1 MIRQSDSVH
10 TQITLLLHELR
21 QAKQESLK
29 DNPKPAPNDFEKRFY
44 KTKSKDEAEALE
56 RLILTFVSPNTWDVS
71 GGKGLLRTAEDRLI
85 IQQTK
90 AVHDQIDNFLRDYQQ
105 AKPIG
110 QAMK

>member
-44 KTKSKDEAEALE
+44 NAKSKDEAEALE